1 MKDNDIIKIIA
12 EQLVNMF
19 PNQII
24 HDLEGKATRLYS
36 IMRLKESLP
45 EIEKTKIILKKLIE
59 EL

>member
-1 MKDNDIIKIIA
+1 
-12 EQLVNMF
+12 MF

-24 HDLEGKATRLYS
+24 HDLTGKATRLYS